1 MEVPKKKGKVKVC
14 VDFRDL
20 NKASPKDNF
29 SLPHIDIL
37 VDNIANNLNISLWMD
52 FLGIIKLVW
61 WRIII
66 IKKTIFIMYWETFCY
81 KVMLFGLKSMSNIE
95 TSNDK
100 SVS

>member
-1 MEVPKKKGKVKVC
+1 VEVPKEKGKVRVF

-66 IKKTIFIMYWETFCY
+66 IKKPFSSCIGKPFVT
-81 KVMLFGLKSMSNIE
+81 KSCSL
-95 TSNDK
+95 D
-100 SVS
+100 